1 MIACGVKGEEA
12 IVGHAEGSVGIKV
25 RHAGLAEVVERL
37 NQCVI
42 VRGFLGS
49 VRETLRLDCQVFSS
63 VVGVVVGSINDHRIP
78 RERFVWPLAP
88 EIIAVATRRACARA
102 HNPLRRVVALEA
114 SAAAAAVKLLRRHSA
129 PSAEQRLAAHKGLL
143 PQSVTTVYLQ
153 QHACPPSAHHPFRN
167 ERDAS
172 QREDLPATTIKHLS
186 SLQQQTRP
194 ARIPLCRSRRAE
206 LGQRRNSPRWGSLST
221 VLALLALP
229 LRGGKK
235 KMKICSILP
244 PAFPLVTW
252 TWGAM
257 LLLQVQL
264 AAVAV
269 VLLMLLAV
277 VCYRLERRLCS
288 LNATI
293 ATLAERGSLHPGANV
308 RRAPARR
315 HTLPPA
321 TPSGVLDGSSCRG
334 MSPARVPSAGSPVRV
349 PSGDCSGL
357 VRTQSTDRANLNEAG
372 PDGTYVP
379 SRVSSGIALAP
390 SRVSSGD
397 RSGSP
402 NGSAS
407 QHSALQSP
415 TLSPRAARSDS
426 AGSQAKGS
434 AIPSAVRSSAVVP
447 YSKWKQEMQGQAMD
461 SGDGGDRVK
470 HILEVCACLYA
481 FDA

>member
-1 MIACGVKGEEA
+1 M
-12 IVGHAEGSVGIKV
+12 
-25 RHAGLAEVVERL
+25 
-37 NQCVI
+37 
-42 VRGFLGS
+42 
-49 VRETLRLDCQVFSS
+49 
-63 VVGVVVGSINDHRIP
+63 
-78 RERFVWPLAP
+78 
-88 EIIAVATRRACARA
+88 
-102 HNPLRRVVALEA
+102 
-114 SAAAAAVKLLRRHSA
+114 
-129 PSAEQRLAAHKGLL
+129 
-143 PQSVTTVYLQ
+143 
-153 QHACPPSAHHPFRN
+153 
-167 ERDAS
+167 
-172 QREDLPATTIKHLS
+172 
-186 SLQQQTRP
+186 
-194 ARIPLCRSRRAE
+194 
-206 LGQRRNSPRWGSLST
+206 
-221 VLALLALP
+221 LP
-229 LRGGKK
+229 LQ
-235 KMKICSILP
+235 L
-244 PAFPLVTW
+244 
-252 TWGAM
+252 
-257 LLLQVQL
+257 QL

-269 VLLMLLAV
+269 VLLMLLVV

-293 ATLAERGSLHPGANV
+293 ATLADRGSLHPGADV

-321 TPSGVLDGSSCRG
+321 SCPIPRTGSRGDRATHRPSRTPSERGAVTPSGVLDGSSCRG

-349 PSGDCSGL
+349 PSGDSSGL

-372 PDGTYVP
+372 PDGAYF
-379 SRVSSGIALAP
+379 P

-434 AIPSAVRSSAVVP
+434 AIPSAVRSSPVVP

-470 HILEVCACLYA
+470 HILEVCCNACLSVCIGCVKE
-481 FDA
+481 

>member
-1 MIACGVKGEEA
+1 
-12 IVGHAEGSVGIKV
+12 
-25 RHAGLAEVVERL
+25 
-37 NQCVI
+37 
-42 VRGFLGS
+42 
-49 VRETLRLDCQVFSS
+49 
-63 VVGVVVGSINDHRIP
+63 
-78 RERFVWPLAP
+78 
-88 EIIAVATRRACARA
+88 
-102 HNPLRRVVALEA
+102 
-114 SAAAAAVKLLRRHSA
+114 
-129 PSAEQRLAAHKGLL
+129 
-143 PQSVTTVYLQ
+143 
-153 QHACPPSAHHPFRN
+153 
-167 ERDAS
+167 
-172 QREDLPATTIKHLS
+172 
-186 SLQQQTRP
+186 
-194 ARIPLCRSRRAE
+194 
-206 LGQRRNSPRWGSLST
+206 
-221 VLALLALP
+221 
-229 LRGGKK
+229 
-235 KMKICSILP
+235 
-244 PAFPLVTW
+244 
-252 TWGAM
+252 M

-402 NGSAS
+402 NGCAS

-415 TLSPRAARSDS
+415 RLSPRAATSDS
-426 AGSQAKGS
+426 TGSQAKGS

-461 SGDGGDRVK
+461 PGDGGDRVK

>member
-1 MIACGVKGEEA
+1 
-12 IVGHAEGSVGIKV
+12 
-25 RHAGLAEVVERL
+25 
-37 NQCVI
+37 
-42 VRGFLGS
+42 
-49 VRETLRLDCQVFSS
+49 
-63 VVGVVVGSINDHRIP
+63 
-78 RERFVWPLAP
+78 
-88 EIIAVATRRACARA
+88 
-102 HNPLRRVVALEA
+102 
-114 SAAAAAVKLLRRHSA
+114 
-129 PSAEQRLAAHKGLL
+129 
-143 PQSVTTVYLQ
+143 
-153 QHACPPSAHHPFRN
+153 
-167 ERDAS
+167 
-172 QREDLPATTIKHLS
+172 
-186 SLQQQTRP
+186 
-194 ARIPLCRSRRAE
+194 
-206 LGQRRNSPRWGSLST
+206 
-221 VLALLALP
+221 
-229 LRGGKK
+229 
-235 KMKICSILP
+235 
-244 PAFPLVTW
+244 
-252 TWGAM
+252 M

-379 SRVSSGIALAP
+379 SRVSSG
-390 SRVSSGD
+390 D

-415 TLSPRAARSDS
+415 RLSPRAATSDS
-426 AGSQAKGS
+426 TGSQAKGS

-461 SGDGGDRVK
+461 PGDGGDRVK

>member
-1 MIACGVKGEEA
+1 
-12 IVGHAEGSVGIKV
+12 
-25 RHAGLAEVVERL
+25 
-37 NQCVI
+37 
-42 VRGFLGS
+42 
-49 VRETLRLDCQVFSS
+49 
-63 VVGVVVGSINDHRIP
+63 
-78 RERFVWPLAP
+78 
-88 EIIAVATRRACARA
+88 
-102 HNPLRRVVALEA
+102 
-114 SAAAAAVKLLRRHSA
+114 
-129 PSAEQRLAAHKGLL
+129 
-143 PQSVTTVYLQ
+143 
-153 QHACPPSAHHPFRN
+153 
-167 ERDAS
+167 
-172 QREDLPATTIKHLS
+172 
-186 SLQQQTRP
+186 
-194 ARIPLCRSRRAE
+194 
-206 LGQRRNSPRWGSLST
+206 
-221 VLALLALP
+221 
-229 LRGGKK
+229 
-235 KMKICSILP
+235 
-244 PAFPLVTW
+244 
-252 TWGAM
+252 M

-349 PSGDCSGL
+349 PSGESSGL

-372 PDGTYVP
+372 PDGTYFP
-379 SRVSSGIALAP
+379 SRVSSGTAPAL

-402 NGSAS
+402 NGCAS
-407 QHSALQSP
+407 QHSTLQSP
-415 TLSPRAARSDS
+415 RLSPRAARSDS
-426 AGSQAKGS
+426 TGSQAKGS

-461 SGDGGDRVK
+461 PGDGGDRVK

>member
-229 LRGGKK
+229 LRAEGKK
-235 KMKICSILP
+235 RKSKFAPVLP
-244 PAFPLVTW
+244 PAFPSDGNFENDTFEHRQVKSVTSDR
-252 TWGAM
+252 M
-257 LLLQVQL
+257 LYDVSIDGFVQGYFGRSNMQGVRL
-264 AAVAV
+264 HKT
-269 VLLMLLAV
+269 VLEL
-277 VCYRLERRLCS
+277 
-288 LNATI
+288 
-293 ATLAERGSLHPGANV
+293 
-308 RRAPARR
+308 
-315 HTLPPA
+315 
-321 TPSGVLDGSSCRG
+321 
-334 MSPARVPSAGSPVRV
+334 
-349 PSGDCSGL
+349 
-357 VRTQSTDRANLNEAG
+357 RANA
-372 PDGTYVP
+372 
-379 SRVSSGIALAP
+379 
-390 SRVSSGD
+390 
-397 RSGSP
+397 
-402 NGSAS
+402 SA
-407 QHSALQSP
+407 
-415 TLSPRAARSDS
+415 T
-426 AGSQAKGS
+426 
-434 AIPSAVRSSAVVP
+434 VV
-447 YSKWKQEMQGQAMD
+447 
-461 SGDGGDRVK
+461 
-470 HILEVCACLYA
+470 
-481 FDA
+481 